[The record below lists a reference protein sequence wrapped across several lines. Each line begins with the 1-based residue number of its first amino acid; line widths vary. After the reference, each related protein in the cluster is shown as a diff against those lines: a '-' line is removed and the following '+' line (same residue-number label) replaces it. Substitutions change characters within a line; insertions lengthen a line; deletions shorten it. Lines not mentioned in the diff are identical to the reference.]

1 MDSRPHCILRR
12 MPSSW
17 DFSDVVLAS
26 ASPRRRELLRPLVP
40 GFRVVPADLDED
52 ALTLEDPFATAESLA
67 VAKAMHVSARCRGSL
82 VIAADTVVALPGDSG
97 WMQLTK
103 PTDVHDAHRILR
115 RLAGRT
121 HVVVTGVAL
130 VQLGHLVSFAERSEV
145 TFRELTDEEIVAYI
159 ATGEPMD
166 KAGAYGLQGG
176 AVDFVV
182 NIEGSRNNVIGLPT
196 ERLMKEFGLA

>member
-1 MDSRPHCILRR
+1 
-12 MPSSW
+12 
-17 DFSDVVLAS
+17 
-26 ASPRRRELLRPLVP
+26 
-40 GFRVVPADLDED
+40 
-52 ALTLEDPFATAESLA
+52 
-67 VAKAMHVSARCRGSL
+67 
-82 VIAADTVVALPGDSG
+82 
-97 WMQLTK
+97 
-103 PTDVHDAHRILR
+103 
-115 RLAGRT
+115 
-121 HVVVTGVAL
+121 VTGVAL
-130 VQLGHLVSFAERSEV
+130 VQVGHLVSFAERSEV